1 MVGTRGVDVLGPR
14 LVTVYW
20 RDIPLTV
27 NAQSG
32 RTRFTQQLP
41 RRFRRAV
48 DNAAVSMPT
57 ALAAARA
64 DWRAESRMCTYDLE
78 LEVVAQVSRL
88 DDVYGT
94 ERLRRLVSNQGRD
107 SRSRSQPVINDQRR
121 TS

>member
-1 MVGTRGVDVLGPR
+1 MSASRAVDLLGPQ

-41 RRFRRAV
+41 RRFSRAV
-48 DNAAVSMPT
+48 DNAAVLMPT
-57 ALAAARA
+57 ALVATRS
-64 DWRAESRMCTYDLE
+64 DWRVEARMCTYDLE

-88 DDVYGT
+88 DDTYGA
-94 ERLRRLVSNQGRD
+94 ERLRRLASNQGRD
-107 SRSRSQPVINDQRR
+107 SRSRSQPIANERR
-121 TS
+121 RSV